1 MSARAGF
8 ALLLLAAAG
17 AAAAGEV
24 TVFRPPAFIADE
36 WAYYILVGDR
46 AVTDLKS
53 GERVTLQVPAETR
66 ALVVHCPRALGGY
79 EASRIDYDFKANPRA
94 YFVLSA
100 RPECVNIQ
108 PVDAKAATDFTRQTR
123 ERIARPVQYDP
134 PPRAAAAAAAAP
146 AAVVAAAATP
156 AGDAAASVAAAT
168 ATWVEAFNSRD
179 PARISA
185 LYDPE
190 AVLSDASEAKPRTG
204 GAAIT
209 EYYRGAQQ
217 RPTQRVALG
226 ERNIRVFGDTA
237 IDSGTYNVFE
247 MRDGQASL
255 TPVRYTLVYRNRGGK
270 WLIVDHQSAPAAR

>member
-1 MSARAGF
+1 VDIR
-8 ALLLLAAAG
+8 
-17 AAAAGEV
+17 
-24 TVFRPPAFIADE
+24 
-36 WAYYILVGDR
+36 
-46 AVTDLKS
+46 
-53 GERVTLQVPAETR
+53 
-66 ALVVHCPRALGGY
+66 
-79 EASRIDYDFKANPRA
+79 
-94 YFVLSA
+94 
-100 RPECVNIQ
+100 

-190 AVLSDASEAKPRTG
+190 AVLSDSTEAKPRTG

-209 EYYRGAQQ
+209 EYYRGAPQ

>member
-1 MSARAGF
+1 MRAGL

-17 AAAAGEV
+17 TAAASEV
-24 TVFRPPAFIADE
+24 TVFRPAAFIADE
-36 WAYYILVGDR
+36 WAYYILLGDR
-46 AVTDLKS
+46 VATDLKS

-94 YFVLSA
+94 WFVLTA

-108 PVDAKAATDFTRQTR
+108 PVDASAAAGFTRQTR
-123 ERIARPVQYDP
+123 ERLARPVQYDP
-134 PPRAAAAAAAAP
+134 GRAATTAAPAAASIASAAAAP
-146 AAVVAAAATP
+146 AVDAAAAV
-156 AGDAAASVAAAT
+156 SAAT
-168 ATWVEAFNSRD
+168 AAGVEAFNSRD
-179 PARISA
+179 PARIGA

-190 AVLSDASEAKPRTG
+190 AVLSDTTEAKPRV
-204 GAAIT
+204 GATAIAD
-209 EYYRGAQQ
+209 YYKSAAQ

-247 MRDGQASL
+247 MRNGQATV
-255 TPVRYTLVYRNRGGK
+255 TPMRYTLVYGNRGGK